1 VQDGTLAKRY
11 ASALAELA
19 DEGKTLEKVGDDLDR
34 FVELIN
40 VTPGLGSLLNSPTT
54 SQVAQHKVVDAFM
67 DGGAEEI
74 TGNFLK
80 VLVEKRRLG
89 AINNIVSSYKR
100 SVEERS
106 GRITVQVT
114 SATPLNKKHEDSL
127 ISSLSSMTGKQ
138 VQLDVST
145 DFALLGGVVLRV
157 GSVMMDYS
165 LRGQLNRL
173 KSQMRG

>member
-1 VQDGTLAKRY
+1 MQDGTIAKRY

-19 DEGKTLEKVGDDLDR
+19 DEGGTLEKVGSDLDR
-34 FVELIN
+34 FIELIN
-40 VTPGLGSLLNSPTT
+40 VTPGLASLLNSPTT
-54 SQVAQHKVVDAFM
+54 SQAAQHKVVDAFM
-67 DGGAEEI
+67 GGGGEEI
-74 TGNFLK
+74 TGNFLR

-89 AINNIVSSYKR
+89 AINGIVTSYKL

-106 GRITVQVT
+106 GQVTVYVT
-114 SATPLNKKHEDSL
+114 SATPLNKKHEESL
-127 ISSLSSMTGKQ
+127 ISSLSGMTGKK

>member
-1 VQDGTLAKRY
+1 MQDGTLAKRY

-19 DEGKTLEKVGDDLDR
+19 DEGGTLEKVGADLDR
-34 FVELIN
+34 FIELIN
-40 VTPGLGSLLNSPTT
+40 VTPGLDSLLTSPTS
-54 SQVAQHKVVDAFM
+54 SQSAQHKVVDAFM
-67 DGGAEEI
+67 DGGAEQV
-74 TGNFLK
+74 TGNFLR

-89 AINNIVSSYKR
+89 SINNIVTSYKR

-106 GRITVQVT
+106 GRITVHVT
-114 SATPLNKKHEDSL
+114 SATPLNKKHEESL
-127 ISSLSSMTGKQ
+127 ISSLSSMTGKK